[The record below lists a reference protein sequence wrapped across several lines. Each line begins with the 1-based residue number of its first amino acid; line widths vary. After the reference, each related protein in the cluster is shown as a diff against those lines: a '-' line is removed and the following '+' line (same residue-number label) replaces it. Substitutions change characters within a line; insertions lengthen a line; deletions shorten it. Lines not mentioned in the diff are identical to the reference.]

1 MTKIKGKNKT
11 GRGEQR
17 SKSSR
22 RIEKSESGGT
32 VRTRERDREGERERG
47 KRELR
52 RGVVELWTRNRV
64 ISFVA
69 YGWLSSLPPYI
80 KYVSH

>member
-1 MTKIKGKNKT
+1 M
-11 GRGEQR
+11 
-17 SKSSR
+17 
-22 RIEKSESGGT
+22 EKEE
-32 VRTRERDREGERERG
+32 RERERDRQTEERVNRVRG
-47 KRELR
+47 
-52 RGVVELWTRNRV
+52 RGTFGRNRV